1 METGES
7 DIVDIVYGTFE
18 KLKDRNNKIE
28 EMRNYF
34 SQNNAKMTI
43 PFSYHFPLNKSDYNE
58 HKNTLSYHV
67 RSALCSTSTTSTP
80 SSSQVD
86 TVQPKKII
94 GYVGHIC
101 RNCNESESLPV
112 MCTIPME
119 LIAYSE
125 DNIFATLR
133 TLILLEDLHY
143 FCEDVCSCGS

>member
-1 METGES
+1 
-7 DIVDIVYGTFE
+7 
-18 KLKDRNNKIE
+18 
-28 EMRNYF
+28 MRNYF

-58 HKNTLSYHV
+58 HKNTLYYHV

-112 MCTIPME
+112 MYDPYGVNSIFRRQHICDPQNLDFVRRSTLFFGEICLLLADPNIIE
-119 LIAYSE
+119 A
-125 DNIFATLR
+125 DNKDT
-133 TLILLEDLHY
+133 
-143 FCEDVCSCGS
+143 